1 MSTTMPEVEVSTGKA
16 TNGNTAVKT
25 AIHVKTASTTSTA
38 TTTASSIVI
47 LVKFKN
53 MFDLTVSSLFNELI
67 MED

>member
-25 AIHVKTASTTSTA
+25 AIQ
-38 TTTASSIVI
+38 VI

-53 MFDLTVSSLFNELI
+53 MFDLTLSSLFNELI